1 VASKNPAVQTP
12 DPKLTALVDEIGDL
26 EKELAP
32 HKPKAARLEKLRKQL
47 RDLYDDKPASTPYT
61 ADGARYC
68 IELGAR
74 GMQTVVN
81 IPKLFKSVK
90 LADFLKL
97 AYVTLKDITAQCSP
111 GVAAS
116 VLTEKQTGHRS
127 LTITEKG
134 KPTA

>member
-1 VASKNPAVQTP
+1 VASKTPAVSP
-12 DPKLTALVDEIGDL
+12 DPKLIALVDEIGDL

-47 RDLYDDKPASTPYT
+47 RDRYDDKPADQPVT

-74 GMQTVVN
+74 AMQTVVN
-81 IPKLFKSVK
+81 VPKLFKAMK
-90 LADFLKL
+90 LATFLKV
-97 AYVTLKDITAQCSP
+97 ATVTLKAITAECTP
-111 GVAAS
+111 GVAGS
-116 VLTEKQTGHRS
+116 VITEAQTGPRS

>member
-1 VASKNPAVQTP
+1 VASKTPAVSP

-32 HKPKAARLEKLRKQL
+32 HAGKAARLEKQRKKLRE
-47 RDLYDDKPASTPYT
+47 LYDDKPASQPYT

-90 LADFLKL
+90 LATFLKI
-97 AYVTLKDITAQCSP
+97 ATVTLKAITAECTP
-111 GVAAS
+111 GVAGS
-116 VLTEKQTGHRS
+116 VLTEAQTGHRS
-127 LTITEKG
+127 LKITEKG
-134 KPTA
+134 KPTV